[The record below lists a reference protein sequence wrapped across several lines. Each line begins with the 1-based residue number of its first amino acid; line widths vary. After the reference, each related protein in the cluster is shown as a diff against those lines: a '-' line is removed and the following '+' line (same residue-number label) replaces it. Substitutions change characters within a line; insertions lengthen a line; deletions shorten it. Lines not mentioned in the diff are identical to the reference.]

1 MPIDLKIGKLVNR
14 TVWDPDRNQV
24 LIDQTL
30 ELECDC
36 GSIVIIEQHID
47 GMTMIEGVRHSISAG
62 KNTLDLKQMR
72 IVNPRTVRPDGEPS
86 LYALD
91 HGHAVD
97 VLFDDDD
104 GAAVALEFERLV
116 DEDLVPVRLPG

>member
-1 MPIDLKIGKLVNR
+1 MPIDLKIGKLVKR
-14 TVWDPDRNQV
+14 TVWQPDRNQI

-72 IVNPRTVRPDGEPS
+72 IVNPRTVRPDGEPAFYD
-86 LYALD
+86 LAVRIYAVGLD
-91 HGHAVD
+91 PI
-97 VLFDDDD
+97 
-104 GAAVALEFERLV
+104 LV
-116 DEDLVPVRLPG
+116 SESVSILNLIKDQS